1 MKSLFAGYPNEA
13 AVHVALGTVRQKLE
27 KLKEEKQVQYTLQCY
42 LSYSVQQK
50 KPLKLVAIRQ
60 RTLGIL
66 HRIFVSLLDI

>member
-13 AVHVALGTVRQKLE
+13 AVHVALGAIRQKLE

-50 KPLKLVAIRQ
+50 DSCHLSRNSWNFYTKFCRF
-60 RTLGIL
+60 T
-66 HRIFVSLLDI
+66 